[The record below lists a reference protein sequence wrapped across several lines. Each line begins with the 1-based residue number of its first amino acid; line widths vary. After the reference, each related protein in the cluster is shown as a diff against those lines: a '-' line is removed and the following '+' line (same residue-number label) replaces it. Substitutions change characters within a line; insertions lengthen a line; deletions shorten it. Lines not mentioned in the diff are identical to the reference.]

1 LIAIVGDHGQGMGDH
16 GWWGHGI
23 LYQEQLRVPF
33 ILSLPGL
40 GGGKRIHSLV
50 RTTDL
55 VPTVLEALGIHP
67 PAGLTFAGE
76 SLLDLLD
83 RDEGTT
89 RFAYS
94 ESVNDLIAY
103 QTLPSNAESL
113 YAVNDGRWKLIA
125 HRKDGRYTRF
135 ELYDLVDDPKELANL
150 SGSSEA
156 GRARAGGPGAAAFS
170 RLCRMN
176 VE

>member
-1 LIAIVGDHGQGMGDH
+1 M
-16 GWWGHGI
+16 
-23 LYQEQLRVPF
+23 
-33 ILSLPGL
+33 
-40 GGGKRIHSLV
+40 
-50 RTTDL
+50 
-55 VPTVLEALGIHP
+55 PTVLEALGIHP

-83 RDEGTT
+83 RDEGTA

-135 ELYDLVDDPKELANL
+135 ELYDLVNDPKELADL
-150 SGSSEA
+150 FQ
-156 GRARAGGPGAAAFS
+156 ARPGHARRLLEQLEGLDPYLDLPKPGALEPEVRE
-170 RLCRMN
+170 RLRSLGY